1 MPADSGADTTP
12 PPSQSLV
19 PASGASPSNLLNL
32 IARGAN
38 INDPVEVVQQVKAES
53 NAAAK
58 GNPKAKAEST
68 PAAKADPATKA
79 GSKPAAKACPKKVT
93 TLKPASA
100 AKSSVSASRGPLRK
114 PAAAKSASSAKGKR
128 NVMKAALLEK
138 IESSHAKVVKPNKP
152 SGYDKMADI
161 CKHIVRRMEH
171 EETEDEEDVDLED
184 EEGGKKRR

>member
-1 MPADSGADTTP
+1 MPADTGDDAPLSPTP
-12 PPSQSLV
+12 NRI
-19 PASGASPSNLLNL
+19 ASSPGASPSN
-32 IARGAN
+32 RPVDVVPKAN
-38 INDPVEVVQQVKAES
+38 AKS
-53 NAAAK
+53 KAAAK
-58 GNPKAKAEST
+58 GNPKAKAKSK
-68 PAAKADPATKA
+68 PAAKADPT
-79 GSKPAAKACPKKVT
+79 KVT
-93 TLKPASA
+93 TRKPS
-100 AKSSVSASRGPLRK
+100 SASRSSASASSGPLRK

-184 EEGGKKRR
+184 EEGRKKRG